1 MQASHAHHH
10 ASGKDP
16 EMRTGHGA
24 HRGGHHSYARFGV
37 MLLLSFIAMYGLMY
51 AMVDRWANVH
61 HSLNQAYMAGLMTAP
76 MGLIELALMARMYPD
91 RRRNVAFAAGCV
103 LLGLACWF
111 GIRQQWGIGDRQ
123 FLRSMIPH
131 HAGALLMCGEARL
144 HDPDI
149 RVLCRGI
156 IASQQREIDFMTT
169 RLDRDDLPAPPQ
181 DR

>member
-1 MQASHAHHH
+1 MHAGH
-10 ASGKDP
+10 AQRHAEDGDP
-16 EMRTGHGA
+16 GTHTRHGA
-24 HRGGHHSYARFGV
+24 HRGNHHPYLRFAV
-37 MLLLSFIAMYGLMY
+37 MLLLSFIAMYALMY

-76 MGLIELALMARMYPD
+76 MGLIELALMARMYED
-91 RRRNVAFAAGCV
+91 RRRNFAFAAGCV

-131 HAGALLMCGEARL
+131 HAGALLMCEQARL
-144 HDPDI
+144 RDPELQALCDGI
-149 RVLCRGI
+149 RT
-156 IASQQREIDFMTT
+156 SQQREIDFMA
-169 RLDRDDLPAPPQ
+169 RQLDRDDLPAPR